1 MRLFIIPYPQ
11 KSTPVTE
18 PDMPHHPSRQ
28 GCGEPNYALRR
39 GLRLFQRA
47 LTSAIYTGRLGLGP
61 FKGLRERQE
70 VGIGWRCLSEDNGT
84 CIGFSDRE
92 SEQPRVSTKIV

>member
-1 MRLFIIPYPQ
+1 
-11 KSTPVTE
+11 
-18 PDMPHHPSRQ
+18 MPHHPSRQ
-28 GCGEPNYALRR
+28 GWGEPNYALRR

-70 VGIGWRCLSEDNGT
+70 AGIDRRRLSGDNGM
-84 CIGFSDRE
+84 CIGFNNRE
-92 SEQPRVSTKIV
+92 SEQPKASTKIVK